1 MNNVLKK
8 IFLVLR
14 YILILELVI
23 TVSVPMVTLGQEE
36 IPPFQ
41 NDTIATT
48 TLSATTSA
56 DTIAPPLLEIRLATS
71 TEQVLEEP
79 IINEVEAITEENTE
93 ENFIDES
100 DQQIRILESPL
111 QQLSVRKFTRRI
123 VSDRHAFHA
132 CEAETFRIDI
142 VHKISATTRIMLE
155 RDSDAPYEIEIGA
168 LPLGIDVTFAKN
180 ASYKY
185 IQGANDRFIELAINN
200 QSGSQKGDF
209 SIPIIYTQKSA
220 KDSSVI
226 CQINIVNQ

>member
-100 DQQIRILESPL
+100 DQ
-111 QQLSVRKFTRRI
+111 
-123 VSDRHAFHA
+123 
-132 CEAETFRIDI
+132 
-142 VHKISATTRIMLE
+142 
-155 RDSDAPYEIEIGA
+155 
-168 LPLGIDVTFAKN
+168 
-180 ASYKY
+180 
-185 IQGANDRFIELAINN
+185 
-200 QSGSQKGDF
+200 
-209 SIPIIYTQKSA
+209 
-220 KDSSVI
+220 
-226 CQINIVNQ
+226 